1 MVWDPF
7 SFKPPKAYIKALVHE
22 QSVYCFIFQYHVASN
37 CLDQRER
44 KIMSLS
50 FPDYESSLF
59 VSTLFVF
66 KWQLPENSKST
77 QESFYLVTKIYN
89 TEHYHYL
96 ELLTLF

>member
-44 KIMSLS
+44 KIMSWS

-59 VSTLFVF
+59 VSTLLCFQVAAARE
-66 KWQLPENSKST
+66 L
-77 QESFYLVTKIYN
+77 KIYTRN
-89 TEHYHYL
+89 I
-96 ELLTLF
+96 LLSNQDI